1 MPHCKIL
8 AFRLKTTALCQ
19 EKIDLGPRQLD
30 FEIHLCLFFKA
41 FQFWE
46 MKLRVSF
53 LPGTVCVRGL
63 PKGINPSHEVNLASV
78 LGKNLLAHISNAKG

>member
-8 AFRLKTTALCQ
+8 AFRLKTSALCQ
-19 EKIDLGPRQLD
+19 EKLDLGPKQLD

-46 MKLRVSF
+46 NEIEGKLFAWYSIRQGFTRGDRKQAMKL
-53 LPGTVCVRGL
+53 
-63 PKGINPSHEVNLASV
+63 I
-78 LGKNLLAHISNAKG
+78 

>member
-8 AFRLKTTALCQ
+8 AFRLRTSAVCQ
-19 EKIDLGPRQLD
+19 EKLDLGPKQLD

-46 MKLRVSF
+46 NEMEGKLFAWYCVRQGFTQGDKKQAMKL
-53 LPGTVCVRGL
+53 
-63 PKGINPSHEVNLASV
+63 I
-78 LGKNLLAHISNAKG
+78 